1 MSVIYEGDVGSA
13 WEWCQI
19 KDWNKAREWYMR
31 AVEHGYEDASKKL
44 QELDEKEEEKRKR
57 NETTNKNKSIDE
69 EEREEEEEEKKKQK
83 ATKKSESLPERVLS
97 TIHTVPMVVAWKD
110 DAPANAQT
118 MS

>member
-1 MSVIYEGDVGSA
+1 
-13 WEWCQI
+13 
-19 KDWNKAREWYMR
+19 MR

-57 NETTNKNKSIDE
+57 NETTNKNKSID